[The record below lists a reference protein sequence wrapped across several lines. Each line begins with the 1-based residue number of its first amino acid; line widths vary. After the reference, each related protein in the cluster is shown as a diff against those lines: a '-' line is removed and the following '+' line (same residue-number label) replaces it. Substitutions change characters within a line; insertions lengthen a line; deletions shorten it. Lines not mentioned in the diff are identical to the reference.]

1 MANLRL
7 VDHYIP
13 GIAGGCCY
21 FCRTSQRHDNG
32 TPEAVVATSVELSEG
47 GEIALCGSCV
57 AEMASLIGLVAGD
70 AAQAAVAAAEA
81 DLAVAVE
88 LVANAELRASDAEA
102 ALRTVVGL
110 SPAAS
115 VVPAE
120 PTDPPPLAT
129 PDATSEDSK
138 PEVEDSKPARKA
150 RSAK

>member
-57 AEMASLIGLVAGD
+57 SEMASLLGLVAGD
-70 AAQAAVAAAEA
+70 VLEAARAETDKAKDELA
-81 DLAVAVE
+81 DLDT
-88 LVANAELRASDAEA
+88 LLANAEFRASDAEA
-102 ALRTVVGL
+102 ALRTVVAL
-110 SPAAS
+110 TPAAS

-120 PTDPPPLAT
+120 PTDPSPGPTTDDPSPLAT
-129 PDATSEDSK
+129 TDD
-138 PEVEDSKPARKA
+138 KPARKA
-150 RSAK
+150 RSTK